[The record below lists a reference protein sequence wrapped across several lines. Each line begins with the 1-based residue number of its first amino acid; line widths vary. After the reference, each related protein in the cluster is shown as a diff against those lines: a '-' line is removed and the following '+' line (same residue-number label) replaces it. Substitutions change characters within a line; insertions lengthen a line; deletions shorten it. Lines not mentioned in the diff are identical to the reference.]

1 MPQKAIIT
9 LTQNHASLV
18 TNRPLPSPRD
28 DYILVR
34 TTAVA
39 LNPIDW
45 MLLASTPAPNAVMGH
60 DYAGTV
66 LDVGNSVRGR
76 FKPGDRVC
84 GMVKGGDATRIE
96 NGAFAEYIVAK
107 AGVQMKIPDAVE
119 FADAATAGVGVVSAG
134 MCLFGRGG
142 LGMRFPGLEVGDDA
156 QSKDRA
162 VLIYGGSSAS
172 GLWGIQF
179 AKLAGYTVITTCSPR
194 NFDLVRRFG
203 ADAVCDYRGPECIQ
217 RIREYAANGLRFV
230 YDTIATEESARICS
244 EAICPAG
251 GRYHSLLPVPPF
263 LRPEIHC
270 SWVNCSVAMGEAFE
284 YGPERMEIPAMPEEF
299 EFVSRWTTMVEA
311 LWAEGKLRTPVVEA
325 RQNGLGGVLDG
336 LKDLKE
342 GKISG
347 KKLVYLV

>member
-119 FADAATAGVGVVSAG
+119 FADAATAGVVL
-134 MCLFGRGG
+134 CR
-142 LGMRFPGLEVGDDA
+142 REC
-156 QSKDRA
+156 SKDRA